1 MKVLD
6 TLVKNSEYKNCVVEQ
21 ALYVEILN
29 FFKLNLL
36 LRIVKYPN
44 GENSNLSVRNE
55 YLKSISLV

>member
-21 ALYVEILN
+21 ALSVVIFN
-29 FFKLNLL
+29 FYYYALL
-36 LRIVKYPN
+36 SIHN

-55 YLKSISLV
+55 YLKIISLV

>member
-29 FFKLNLL
+29 FYYYALL
-36 LRIVKYPN
+36 SIHN
-44 GENSNLSVRNE
+44 GENSNLSVRNQ
-55 YLKSISLV
+55 YLKSLSLV